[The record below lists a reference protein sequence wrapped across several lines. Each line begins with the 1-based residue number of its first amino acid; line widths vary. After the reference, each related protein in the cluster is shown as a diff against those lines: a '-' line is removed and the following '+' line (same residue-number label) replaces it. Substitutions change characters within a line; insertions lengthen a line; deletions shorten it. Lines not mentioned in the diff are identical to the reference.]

1 MFQVIHAMR
10 VMYQDCKLVHGDLS
24 EFNMLY
30 HKGQVYIIDVS
41 QSVEHDH
48 PHALEFLR
56 KDCGNI
62 NDFFRKNGVSTM
74 TLKELF
80 DFVTDVSITVDN
92 IDAYLDHAMELTS
105 NRSPEDV
112 TAQEKIDAAVFKNSF
127 IPRTLDEVVHF
138 ERDIM
143 KAQEGETDHVS
154 SRNP

>member
-1 MFQVIHAMR
+1 
-10 VMYQDCKLVHGDLS
+10 
-24 EFNMLY
+24 
-30 HKGQVYIIDVS
+30 
-41 QSVEHDH
+41 
-48 PHALEFLR
+48 
-56 KDCGNI
+56 
-62 NDFFRKNGVSTM
+62 M